1 MRNSRPVHNVTV
13 FTAVLR
19 SLVGSVAAL
28 VVFASCAFP
37 AAAQDIGSAS
47 DSLYWSGDSLVTR
60 AVNGRSQS
68 MLMGAR
74 LRQGATSIRADTGVD
89 EGDGIFSFRGNVRIV
104 EMADTIDAPFVRYDR
119 NTKIGRASGGVRLS
133 DGTVVVRSPAAV
145 HDSER
150 ERTEF
155 EDGVVY
161 EDSAAVLSA
170 DTAIYFSSL
179 EQVDFRGDVRLEQD
193 STRVFADSLRYF
205 RDSEESTA
213 FGRVAVVTEQ
223 ASRSTTLFADRL
235 ERYADRDSTVAA
247 GGAFLRTV
255 TRPEGGDDE
264 AADADT
270 LFVVS
275 GAMMLSSIDVER
287 LIARDSVR
295 VVSGRFSSLSD
306 SLIHERTDSASTSR
320 FTGSPVAWVRRT
332 QIRADTILTTGD
344 GRAIRRITGR
354 GGVFVASFDSLTGRI
369 QQISGRG
376 LTARLRRDTLRSILV
391 GPNARGIFFQE
402 RSREG
407 GTSSAGSPADS
418 AGAGPDVGATVASA
432 DSLRLYFSG
441 GDVDSLAFVGDVE
454 GSFYSPNLVSRV
466 SDLDGYVWT
475 PELEPDIH
483 HIRMTFREEL
493 SRRVLDRA
501 SSGDD
506 EASASTCGIGAHP
519 LHSSLH
525 PECDDTHG
533 DR

>member
-1 MRNSRPVHNVTV
+1 MKSSLPIHSVTPFSV
-13 FTAVLR
+13 VPG
-19 SLVGSVAAL
+19 SVVGSVVVL
-28 VVFASCAFP
+28 VVFAVAFVAVVVAVP
-37 AAAQDIGSAS
+37 AAAQGIRAAS
-47 DSLYWSGDSLVTR
+47 DSLYWSGDLETR
-60 AVNGRSQS
+60 TVNGRSQS
-68 MLMGAR
+68 MLMDAR
-74 LRQGATSIRADTGVD
+74 LTHGPTNIRADTGVD
-89 EGDGIFSFRGNVRIV
+89 EGDGIYTFRGNVRIV
-104 EMADTIDAPFVRYDR
+104 EKADTIDAPFVRYDR

-133 DGTVVVRSPAAV
+133 DGSVVVKSPAAV

-170 DTAIYFSSL
+170 DNAIYYSSL

-213 FGRVAVVTEQ
+213 SGRVAVETREGN
-223 ASRSTTLFADRL
+223 RSTTLFADRL
-235 ERYADRDSTVAA
+235 ERYATSDSTVAT

-255 TRPEGGDDE
+255 AGPADGAEEPEG
-264 AADADT
+264 ADT

-275 GAMMLSSIDVER
+275 GAMILTSNDVER
-287 LIARDSVR
+287 LVARDSVR

-306 SLIHERTDSASTSR
+306 SLVYERTDSASTSQ
-320 FTGSPVAWVRRT
+320 FIGSPMAWVRRT
-332 QIRADTILTTGD
+332 QIRADTMVTIGE
-344 GRAIRRITGR
+344 GRSIRQITGR
-354 GGVFVASFDSLTGRI
+354 GNVFVASFDSLTSRV

-376 LTARLRRDTLRSILV
+376 LTARLRSDTLRSILV

-402 RSREG
+402 RSRERSI
-407 GTSSAGSPADS
+407 SSGAADS
-418 AGAGPDVGATVASA
+418 AGTRQDVGATVASA

-466 SDLDGYVWT
+466 SNLDGYLWT
-475 PELEPDIH
+475 PELEPDVH
-483 HIRMTFREEL
+483 HIRMAFREEL
-493 SRRVLDRA
+493 SRRILDRA
-501 SSGDD
+501 
-506 EASASTCGIGAHP
+506 ASADDHTSHP
-519 LHSSLH
+519 TT
-525 PECDDTHG
+525 EYDDIHG